1 MLPKKQKLP
10 IGLFPTS
17 AKTILRN
24 EYFLVKA
31 IFNGLNFD
39 RLGVTFKSK
48 AFKTAALRNRLKRIV
63 FGYAKKQADLASGR
77 DLLIILNP
85 PIINLSKSELNTEL
99 EKAIIKIQ

>member
-10 IGLFPTS
+10 ISLFPTS

-31 IFNGLNFD
+31 SPNNLGLG

-48 AFKTAALRNRLKRIV
+48 AFKTAALRNRLKRSV
-63 FGYAKKQADLASGR
+63 FNYAKDRGNLASRR

-85 PIINLSKSELNTEL
+85 PIINLSKSELNAEL
-99 EKAIIKIQ
+99 ERAFTQIQ